1 MIILKKIFNKIYA
14 NFLKIINFFKTKYY
28 ITIYKKNIELNDSPY
43 LKQIKEK
50 RL

>member
-1 MIILKKIFNKIYA
+1 MIILKNFNKIYA

-50 RL
+50 KTI